1 VQRLVDQTN
10 DYASGQS
17 PALADIINFVTART
31 FFAHRIRVLC
41 AHACYL
47 RPNH

>member
-1 VQRLVDQTN
+1 MGAWSVQRLVDQTN

-31 FFAHRIRVLC
+31 FFAHRVRTHIRALC
-41 AHACYL
+41 
-47 RPNH
+47 